1 MFAAWNDAMAAL
13 DTHLDQGTPQFL
25 AYALRTGPAQSAVTR
40 GMPVTVK
47 RLDSFAPLS
56 SDDLKILGSLKG
68 RTVKAGSRI
77 CAQPADPESA
87 SLILSGWCARVS
99 PERND
104 QQQITGIM
112 IPGDAFG
119 LGASPWAGDR
129 LGVLTLTSCVLV
141 DANPLRQLVRL
152 RSPLH
157 ARLIEACHHLAW
169 LQQTYAL
176 NQIVR
181 LAGRNG
187 YQRVAHLIVEL
198 YTRMEEV
205 GLIRNGTFAM
215 PLAQQTVADVLGLSK
230 VHLNRVARQLKRE
243 GLADFRRGALCVP
256 DLPRLADIAGFD
268 LPPLCD
274 GH

>member
-1 MFAAWNDAMAAL
+1 MAVL
-13 DTHLDQGTPQFL
+13 DTHLDQGAPQFL
-25 AYALRTGPAQSAVTR
+25 TDTLRAGGARTAATR
-40 GMPVTVK
+40 GMPITAK

-56 SDDLKILGSLKG
+56 GDDIKILGSLKG
-68 RTVKAGSRI
+68 RTVKAGSTI
-77 CAQPADPESA
+77 CAQPTDPESA

-104 QQQITGIM
+104 QQQITSIL

-157 ARLIEACHHLAW
+157 ARLIEACHQLAW
-169 LQQTYAL
+169 LEQTYAL

-187 YQRVAHLIVEL
+187 YRRVAHLIVEL
-198 YTRMEEV
+198 YMRMEEV
-205 GLIRNGTFAM
+205 GLTRNGVFAM

-243 GLADFRRGALCVP
+243 GLADFPRGAVCVP
-256 DLPRLADIAGFD
+256 DLARLADIAGFD
-268 LPPLCD
+268 FRPLCG

>member
-1 MFAAWNDAMAAL
+1 MDTVDANLA
-13 DTHLDQGTPQFL
+13 QGAHQFL
-25 AYALRTGPAQSAVTR
+25 TETYRAGGARSAATR
-40 GMPVTVK
+40 GIPVTAK
-47 RLDSFAPLS
+47 RLDSLAPLS

-68 RTVKAGSRI
+68 RTVKAGSTI
-77 CAQPADPESA
+77 CAQLSDPECA

-104 QQQITGIM
+104 RHQITGIM

-141 DANPLRQLVRL
+141 DANPLRQLVRH

-169 LQQTYAL
+169 LEQTYAL

-181 LAGRNG
+181 LSGRNG
-187 YQRVAHLIVEL
+187 YQRVAHLVVEL
-198 YTRMEEV
+198 YMRMSEV
-205 GLIRNGTFAM
+205 GLIHNGAFAM
-215 PLAQQTVADVLGLSK
+215 PLAQQTIADVLGLSK
-230 VHLNRVARQLKRE
+230 VHLNRVARQLQRE
-243 GLADFRRGALCVP
+243 GLADFPRGAICVP
-256 DLPRLADIAGFD
+256 DLARLADIAGFD
-268 LPPLCD
+268 LPPLCG

>member
-1 MFAAWNDAMAAL
+1 MAGVDADL
-13 DTHLDQGTPQFL
+13 NQGAPQFL
-25 AYALRTGPAQSAVTR
+25 TDTFRAGGARTAAIG
-40 GMPVTVK
+40 GMPITAK

-56 SDDLKILGSLKG
+56 GEDLKVLGSLKG
-68 RTVKAGSRI
+68 RTVKAGSTL
-77 CAQPADPESA
+77 CGQFTDPECA
-87 SLILSGWCARVS
+87 SLILSGWCARIS

-104 QQQITGIM
+104 NHQITGIM
-112 IPGDAFG
+112 LPGDAFG

-152 RSPLH
+152 RSPIH
-157 ARLIEACHHLAW
+157 ARLVDACHRLAW
-169 LQQTYAL
+169 LEQTYAL
-176 NQIVR
+176 NHIVR

-198 YTRMEEV
+198 YMRMGEV
-205 GLIRNGTFAM
+205 EMIRNGGFAM
-215 PLAQQTVADVLGLSK
+215 PLSQQTVADVLGLSK

-243 GLADFRRGALCVP
+243 GLVEFPRGAVFVP
-256 DLPRLADIAGFD
+256 DLARLAEVAGFD
-268 LPPLCD
+268 MPPSCG